1 MLKSLKG
8 WTKVGGTA
16 KFYFQILNV
25 VNLNGIFVCKPTFKE
40 SILQQFQDSNRP
52 FTVVLSTLRRP
63 LRFFFLLC
71 LLMQVNGIIYKVL
84 PSNDSQF
91 EGSIVYSLLVFIFD
105 QHRTLVPKIV
115 VKFPSKNN
123 RSSASTSLIRQTAR
137 PHCAAA
143 GAFTIE
149 NTLIV
154 K

>member
-1 MLKSLKG
+1 M
-8 WTKVGGTA
+8 
-16 KFYFQILNV
+16 
-25 VNLNGIFVCKPTFKE
+25 
-40 SILQQFQDSNRP
+40 QQFQDSNRP

-91 EGSIVYSLLVFIFD
+91 EGSIFYSLLVFIFD

-123 RSSASTSLIRQTAR
+123 RSSASTSLIRQTAVPPLPLPTQLR
-137 PHCAAA
+137 
-143 GAFTIE
+143 GALFDRQNRNAVCSLLTIMSR
-149 NTLIV
+149 NVFRNYLIG
-154 K
+154 

>member
-1 MLKSLKG
+1 M
-8 WTKVGGTA
+8 
-16 KFYFQILNV
+16 
-25 VNLNGIFVCKPTFKE
+25 
-40 SILQQFQDSNRP
+40 QQFQDSNRP

-123 RSSASTSLIRQTAR
+123 RSSASTSLIRQTAVPPLPLPTQLR
-137 PHCAAA
+137 
-143 GAFTIE
+143 GALFDRQNRNGVCSLLTIMSR
-149 NTLIV
+149 NVFRNYLIG
-154 K
+154 